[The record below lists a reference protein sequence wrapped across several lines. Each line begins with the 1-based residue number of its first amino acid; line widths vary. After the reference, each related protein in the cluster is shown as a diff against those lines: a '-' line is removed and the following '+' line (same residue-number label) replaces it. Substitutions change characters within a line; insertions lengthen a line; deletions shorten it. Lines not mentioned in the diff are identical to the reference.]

1 MVANLAP
8 IIGQRLLRN
17 RFASPLDCGSCFLDG
32 RPLLGPSKTWRGFL
46 FSIPITIACAW
57 IEGLDPATGLV
68 FSLAAL
74 LGDSLTSFIKRRLG
88 LASGGH
94 APGLDQVLE
103 SLLPLLIVQQRLDL
117 TLSGILS
124 LVLSFI
130 ILDLIFWRYY
140 AHPHPS

>member
-1 MVANLAP
+1 M
-8 IIGQRLLRN
+8 
-17 RFASPLDCGSCFLDG
+17 
-32 RPLLGPSKTWRGFL
+32 
-46 FSIPITIACAW
+46 
-57 IEGLDPATGLV
+57 
-68 FSLAAL
+68 FSLGAL